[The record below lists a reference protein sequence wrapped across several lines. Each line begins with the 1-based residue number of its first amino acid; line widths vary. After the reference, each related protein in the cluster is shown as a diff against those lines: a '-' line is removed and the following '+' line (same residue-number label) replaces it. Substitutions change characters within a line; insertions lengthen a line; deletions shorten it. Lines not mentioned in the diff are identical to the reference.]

1 MMIRIFNLESFFVGN
16 NVREKL
22 ISLIYDTVTLIWMH
36 KGGINVIVLSNI
48 CLIFLL
54 EEFRREK
61 NICREYMCI
70 FETQWFYQ
78 LYCE

>member
-1 MMIRIFNLESFFVGN
+1 MIRIFNLESFFVGS

-22 ISLIYDTVTLIWMH
+22 ISLIRILRYGYVNMDAQRGVQYA
-36 KGGINVIVLSNI
+36 IVLS
-48 CLIFLL
+48 IFLL

-70 FETQWFYQ
+70 FETHWFCQ

>member
-36 KGGINVIVLSNI
+36 KGGGQRDRIVNI
-48 CLIFLL
+48 FI
-54 EEFRREK
+54 RRIQAREK
-61 NICREYMCI
+61 Y
-70 FETQWFYQ
+70 
-78 LYCE
+78 L

>member
-1 MMIRIFNLESFFVGN
+1 MIRIFNLESFFVGS

-22 ISLIYDTVTLIWMH
+22 ISLIRILRYGYVNMDAQRGVQYA
-36 KGGINVIVLSNI
+36 IVLS
-48 CLIFLL
+48 IFLL

-70 FETQWFYQ
+70 FETQWFCQ